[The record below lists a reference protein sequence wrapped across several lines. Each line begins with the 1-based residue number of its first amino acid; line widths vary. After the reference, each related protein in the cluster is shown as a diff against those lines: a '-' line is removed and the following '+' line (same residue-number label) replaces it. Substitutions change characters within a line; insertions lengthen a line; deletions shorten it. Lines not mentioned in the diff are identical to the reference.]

1 MNSVA
6 TEALQKLLR
15 RAENASGREGAERKV
30 SLRFSRESVPAYT
43 SIETHA
49 AKESCHGDLLLAE
62 REGAITIDW
71 DRRAGEKNQIQRIR
85 LADRGVLARFL
96 GVVPRWEAV
105 SRAAELFA
113 PRETEFPVLTKVL
126 ELWRFGTKVRSTGPD
141 DATAWCEAV
150 AVVTHCKLQVTA
162 DVPVRR
168 LSARLTG
175 DSKRIEQLAPIID
188 VLVQGDVAAPARDL
202 EDVFNEIGLVKFPP
216 TFLVAG
222 AIQVEIDGRTIA
234 VDTVYLGFPP
244 VAITGFSCSPSVT
257 VLLTVEN
264 LTTFH
269 EMVSRRLEAPGAI
282 LLYTGGMPSPS
293 WKRVYRLLLL
303 SLPREARVF
312 HWGDIDAGGFRIADH
327 LAVCVDDL
335 GRRLDL
341 HGMSPEALGPVTVTV
356 RRALTDVEVSTIERI
371 CARRGWDI
379 ACQWVKEHK
388 VAVEQESLQAV
399 WPDTGATSSSR

>member
-30 SLRFSRESVPAYT
+30 ALRFSRESMPAYT

-49 AKESCHGDLLLAE
+49 EKESCHGDLLLAE
-62 REGAITIDW
+62 REGAITIEW
-71 DRRAGEKNQIQRIR
+71 DRRAGEKNQIQRIG
-85 LADRGVLARFL
+85 LADRAALARFL

-113 PRETEFPVLTKVL
+113 PREAEFPVLTKVL
-126 ELWRFGTKVRSTGPD
+126 ELWRIGAKVRSTGPE
-141 DATAWCEAV
+141 DASAWGEAV
-150 AVVTHCKLQVTA
+150 SVVSHCRLQVAA

-175 DSKRIEQLAPIID
+175 DSKRIEQLAAFID
-188 VLVQGDVAAPARDL
+188 VLVQGDVAAPARDP

-216 TFLVAG
+216 TLLIAG
-222 AIQVEIDGRTIA
+222 AIQVAIDGRTIA
-234 VDTVYLGFPP
+234 VDTAYLGFPP
-244 VAITGFSCSPSVT
+244 SAITGFSCSTSV
-257 VLLTVEN
+257 VALLTVEN

-269 EMVSRRLEAPGAI
+269 EMVARRHEAAGAI

-303 SLPREARVF
+303 SLPSDARVF

-327 LAVCVDDL
+327 LAGCVDEV
-335 GRRLDL
+335 GRRLEL
-341 HGMSPEALGPVTVTV
+341 HGMAPEALGSGTVTV
-356 RRALTDVEVSTIERI
+356 RCALTDVEVSAFERI
-371 CARRGWDI
+371 CVRRGWDV
-379 ACQWVKEHK
+379 ACQWVTEHR
-388 VAVEQESLQAV
+388 VAVEQESLQAA
-399 WPDTGATSSSR
+399 WPEH